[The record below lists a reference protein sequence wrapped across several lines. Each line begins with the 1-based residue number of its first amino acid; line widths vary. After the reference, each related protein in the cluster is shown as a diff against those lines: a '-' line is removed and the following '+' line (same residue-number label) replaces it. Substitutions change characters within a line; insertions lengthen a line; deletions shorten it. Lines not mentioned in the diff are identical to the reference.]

1 MQAFRIIIETA
12 KSYYEE
18 MLFFFMAGVIL
29 LVFAIPAA
37 LVLPSI
43 YSLLLLLPIPFGFA
57 GIWIIAHRAVRGLS
71 VKWPRY
77 WEAVK
82 EYGLKSL
89 LLTLIILA
97 GYAILLGN
105 IWFYNSPDISPFPPK
120 VAGIIT
126 PLWLVLALVWTG
138 VAFYAEAF
146 LIELEEP
153 KILMILRNGLSLTVL
168 RPLVTLI
175 LLIVT
180 ALLTA
185 LSIVLPIL
193 LIVSLAA
200 AILLSTGVVGQ
211 GVFRALL
218 YLPSLMPAVGTPEPG
233 GLAWDEMLAII
244 RHLARKKT
252 IVGADVVELSPLPDF
267 LSADFTA
274 AKLVYKIISGSFWEK
289 KQ

>member
-153 KILMILRNGLSLTVL
+153 KILLILRNGLSLTVL

-175 LLIVT
+175 LLIAT

-193 LIVSLAA
+193 LIALPGFLAT
-200 AILLSTGVVGQ
+200 LSITGVRTLIADIREKYGDKE
-211 GVFRALL
+211 
-218 YLPSLMPAVGTPEPG
+218 S
-233 GLAWDEMLAII
+233 DEEAIGEEE
-244 RHLARKKT
+244 A
-252 IVGADVVELSPLPDF
+252 GADSSETEL
-267 LSADFTA
+267 
-274 AKLVYKIISGSFWEK
+274 E
-289 KQ
+289 